1 MASQIKTTARII
13 VAFIAV
19 CLFFH
24 PNTHAQKA
32 ALQVPVKVSQA
43 GLPVTM
49 GIPFSEASAVYSTT
63 NLALLDPNGNAI
75 PVQSR
80 VMARWRG
87 AADDPTKPIKWALLD
102 FAPFVKGNYRLTN
115 SGAGISVINPVQAS
129 PDANKIQVKTA
140 QLQLVFSRSGNELIS
155 SFQLNG
161 TEQLTAPFTLQTA
174 FPHSAV
180 VVSSPTTSDSLLV
193 NSNEFLTVGNQVR
206 FERSVT
212 LRYPHEKGMTALFSL
227 DHQLQGNHRYL
238 LDEGTPQQEE
248 VLAATADNG
257 LLKLQSP
264 LQFNHG
270 AGARLRDLSAELE
283 TATIKSINAQTITF
297 TEPLKQ
303 KHVTGDIFTVVESV
317 AVATTA
323 KIESA
328 VIEESNALRIV
339 VKQQGHFAFTSAGA
353 AEKIAAPTFNFTLR
367 YYIYHNQPFI
377 RVSVRLMNEG
387 TYGMGSQRLQT
398 GYAQHVLLK
407 NLAAIFPT
415 VSASTGSDSVLRSS
429 EATTRITAQQDFA
442 EIKAGAVSLAVPEFA
457 ANYPKALTGKN
468 SGLTFDL
475 FPATNEI
482 YQFDGA
488 RAKTTDFYIGA
499 NAAKGLEMNH
509 SLRAAVDP
517 AYLARTG
524 AIRPMMVEKRDWNA
538 QFAADPEL
546 AEAATRSEK
555 YFSVGY
561 AVETSD
567 ATSRL
572 PAQSI
577 SEYRLRN
584 EQGNH
589 FGWRN
594 FGDLAWSDGYANVH
608 YDLPFILLREFLR
621 TGDARAFQIGSQMA
635 KYRSDW
641 GQYHSDDYWD
651 RQHEYNMRG
660 LAFYEKG
667 EHGTETMPQPTHNW
681 IEGLWL
687 QWALTGDESVRE
699 AALEGSA
706 ALTRMVNSQQ
716 IINNA
721 IGWNESRWL
730 GWPALGLTV
739 AWRYTGDN
747 QYLDGSRKAIYTL
760 MQAEEAAGKKGW
772 FIPETSGIGPIAQ
785 PFMWAGYSQLGVIEY
800 WRETGDNR
808 VAGFIVRVADWL
820 VGNSGS
826 APVLR
831 GGRNL
836 GGNQYEPI
844 GADFSWSPTKP
855 PTSIVTELA
864 MMNLPTLVAAS
875 QITNRADLRSTARQ
889 LFRDVV
895 FYRDFQ
901 DGSPVDTP
909 SRSVINFRSVL
920 YGGSSPKVYGQT
932 GLTLS
937 EFLPEIA
944 GTTTLPRRAVIVE
957 NNPVF
962 DGASTRTARV
972 GQTLH
977 IALKSFD
984 PNGKPMNT
992 AVSGLPENATYN
1004 PYTNEIVF
1012 TPSAA
1017 QAGQLFLI
1025 QVGGGNADGKYQGR
1039 IDVIVLSEII
1049 QIRLLTPADG
1059 DHLLPGTSTMIHWEA
1074 ESQTTLT
1081 KYEIRLSTD
1090 GGKTYATL
1098 LSEVPATTNEYEWK
1112 IPESYKDLKG
1122 AALRIMIVAIDANSR
1137 TSIAVSARDLM
1148 IAGNLAVVSA
1158 ANYQANFAPGT
1169 LGSGFGLSLV
1179 VVPPNAEASTSLYQK
1194 NGTTAEVIDSAGQYH
1209 RVPLLF
1215 AGKAN
1220 GYDQINFY
1228 LPEEIATG
1236 AATMTVYASNGE
1248 VSQSTL
1254 NIQPTAPAIFTI
1266 DQNGKGDAAVVAT
1279 SDSINF
1285 DLGFAVQD
1293 TAKNVYVSLFGTGWR
1308 FASQAQ
1314 GGKILLNGLP
1324 SSTRNVIVELD
1335 GKPVEVLYA
1344 GAQPEYLG
1352 LDQINIKLPKD
1363 LLAGAYPL
1371 TIKFGDQISN
1381 QVMLRIK

>member
-1 MASQIKTTARII
+1 MASQLKTTVYFLVFV
-13 VAFIAV
+13 VALVILEPAAQ
-19 CLFFH
+19 
-24 PNTHAQKA
+24 AQKA
-32 ALQVPVKVSQA
+32 ALQVPLKVTQS
-43 GLPVTM
+43 GLPVTI
-49 GIPFSEASAVYSTT
+49 GVPLSEASTVYTT
-63 NLALLDPNGNAI
+63 NNFVLLDPNGMAI

-80 VMARWRG
+80 VLARWRG
-87 AADDPTKPIKWALLD
+87 AADDLVKPIKWVLLD
-102 FAPFVKGNYRLTN
+102 FAPSVIGNYSLAN
-115 SGAGISVINPVQAS
+115 SGAGISVVTPIQTIS
-129 PDANKIQVKTA
+129 EANKIQVKTA
-140 QLQLVFSRSGNELIS
+140 QLQLDFSRTGNQLIS

-161 TEQLTAPFTLQTA
+161 TEQLTAAFTLQST

-180 VVSSPTTSDSLLV
+180 VVAPPTSSDSLLV
-193 NSNEFLTVGNQVR
+193 NSAEFLTAGNQVR
-206 FERSVT
+206 FEHAAT
-212 LRYPHEKGMTALFSL
+212 LRYPHEKGMTSLFSL
-227 DHQLQGNHRYL
+227 DKQLQGNHRYL

-248 VLAATADNG
+248 VLATQADSG

-264 LQFNHG
+264 LQFNHV
-270 AGARLRDLSAELE
+270 AGTRLRDLSAELE
-283 TATIKSINAQTITF
+283 TATIKSITAQTVTF
-297 TEPLKQ
+297 AESLKQ
-303 KHVTGDIFTVVESV
+303 QHVSGDLFTVIEST
-317 AVATTA
+317 AVTASA

-339 VKQQGHFAFTSAGA
+339 VKQQGHFAFSPVAF

-367 YYIYHNQPFI
+367 YYLYQNQPFI
-377 RVSVRLMNEG
+377 RVSLRLMNEG
-387 TYGMGSQRLQT
+387 TYGMGSQRLQE

-407 NLAAIFPT
+407 SLSANFPT
-415 VSASTGSDSVLRSS
+415 VSAGAGSDSVLISS
-429 EATTRITAQQDFA
+429 EATTRITAQQDNA
-442 EIKAGAVSLAVPEFA
+442 EVKAGAVSLAVPEFA

-475 FPATNEI
+475 FPVTNEI

-488 RAKTTDFYIGA
+488 RAKTTDFYLGA
-499 NAAKGLEMNH
+499 TAAKGLEMNQA
-509 SLRAAVDP
+509 LRAAVDP

-524 AIRPMMVEKRDWNA
+524 AIRPMMVEKRDWNS
-538 QFAADPEL
+538 QFANDPEL

-567 ATSRL
+567 ATSRV

-577 SEYRLRN
+577 AEYRLRN

-594 FGDLAWSDGYANVH
+594 FGDLAWSDGYSNVH

-635 KYRSDW
+635 RYRSDW

-651 RQHEYNMRG
+651 HQHEYNMRG

-667 EHGTETMPQPTHNW
+667 EHGTENMPQPTHNW

-687 QWALTGDESVRE
+687 EWALTGDESVRE

-706 ALTRMVNSQQ
+706 ALTRMVTSPQ
-716 IINNA
+716 IIINA
-721 IGWNESRWL
+721 SGWNESRWL
-730 GWPALGLTV
+730 GWPALGLTA
-739 AWRYTGDN
+739 AWRYTGDTH
-747 QYLDGSRKAIYTL
+747 YLEGSRKAVYTL
-760 MQAEEAAGKKGW
+760 MQSEETAGKKGW

-808 VAGFIVRVADWL
+808 VADFIVRVADWL
-820 VGNSGS
+820 IGNSGS

-844 GADFSWSPTKP
+844 GSDYSWSPTKS
-855 PTSIVTELA
+855 PTSQVTELA
-864 MMNLPTLVAAS
+864 MMTLPTLVAAS
-875 QITNRADLRSTARQ
+875 RITNRADLRSTARQ
-889 LFRDVV
+889 LFRDAV

-901 DGSPVDTP
+901 DGSPVNP
-909 SRSVINFRSVL
+909 ASRSVINFRSVL
-920 YGGSSPKVYGQT
+920 YGGSCPKVYGHT

-957 NNPVF
+957 DNPVF
-962 DGASTRTARV
+962 DGASSRTVRV

-977 IALKSFD
+977 LSLKSLD
-984 PNGKPMNT
+984 PAGKPMNT
-992 AVSGLPENATYN
+992 AVSGLPENAAYN

-1012 TPSAA
+1012 TPAAA
-1017 QAGQLFLI
+1017 QAGQLF
-1025 QVGGGNADGKYQGR
+1025 QVQVAGGNADGRYQGR
-1039 IDVIVLSEII
+1039 IDVLVLSDTT
-1049 QIRLLTPADG
+1049 QLRLITPADG
-1059 DHLLPGTSTMIHWEA
+1059 GLLLPGTATMIHWEA
-1074 ESQTTLT
+1074 ESQTALT

-1098 LSEVPATTNEYEWK
+1098 LAEVPATTNQYEWN

-1137 TSIAVSARDLM
+1137 TSIAFSAQDLI

-1169 LGSGFGLSLV
+1169 LCSGFGSSLV
-1179 VVPPNAEASTSLYQK
+1179 IVPPNAEASTSLYQK
-1194 NGTTAEVIDSAGQYH
+1194 NGTTAEIVDSAGQYF

-1228 LPEEIATG
+1228 LPEEIAPG
-1236 AATMTVYASNGE
+1236 AATITVYAANGAA
-1248 VSQSTL
+1248 SQSTL
-1254 NIQPTAPAIFTI
+1254 NLQSTAPAIFTI
-1266 DQNGKGDAAVVAT
+1266 EQNGRGEAAVVAT
-1279 SDSINF
+1279 SDSIHF

-1293 TAKNVYVSLFGTGWR
+1293 STKDVYVSLFGTGWR
-1308 FASQAQ
+1308 FANQAQ
-1314 GGKILLNGLP
+1314 GGKALLNGAP
-1324 SSTRNVIVELD
+1324 SITANVIVELE

-1363 LLAGAYPL
+1363 LIAGTYPL
-1371 TIKFGDQISN
+1371 IIKFGDQTSN